1 MSVNVGTFNGKF
13 FGKGRIAGVGKWI
26 TPLEDGVIIADDA
39 HITFILCPQAEHYLT
54 IGINPPTELTAVEIS
69 TAEIDLSW
77 VYEFP
82 NGEDGFKIER
92 QIDAGGF
99 IQIDT
104 RPLGITTYNDITV
117 SEGHTYDYRV
127 RAYKGANNSE
137 YSNVRSITI
146 TIAPRKVVRNGYD
159 VTRSGN
165 LVYY

>member
-92 QIDAGGF
+92 QIDAARGRKGEGKC
-99 IQIDT
+99 
-104 RPLGITTYNDITV
+104 PLAAPCFPIWQGKIT
-117 SEGHTYDYRV
+117 
-127 RAYKGANNSE
+127 
-137 YSNVRSITI
+137 
-146 TIAPRKVVRNGYD
+146 
-159 VTRSGN
+159 
-165 LVYY
+165 